1 MVADNGGANAIKG
14 MNYQNAV
21 ISLVAIRNY
30 EKEGFELILE
40 ADDDFEV
47 LYDNYHAYIQVKG
60 EQKMSLSKMLNQK
73 KEGGKEK
80 KSMLDKHFEVGDSKS
95 IYKFVVYNFTQSDL
109 DKMKGTDDELFNSS
123 LKLSKAQEERINNS
137 KTKRF
142 SIIKT
147 PFEKNMLEAQNYLL
161 GEMANSGIAVDN
173 RVNQVLGE
181 LTTII
186 YRKSEYTIKEES
198 DKKYKKLVSKELK
211 DILLKVSA
219 MEMFDEIVKDL
230 PYTPLKK
237 SRIKTEKLKIST
249 QQTFLKQSVIE
260 YIQSNLYLE
269 LEDLIVED
277 LINRCIE
284 LDMFSN
290 VDNNMRIALIVSSY
304 CDIIEE
310 ITFG

>member
-80 KSMLDKHFEVGDSKS
+80 KSMLDKHFKVGDSKS

-109 DKMKGTDDELFNSS
+109 DKMKETDDELFNSS

-147 PFEKNMLEAQNYLL
+147 FFAIIKDNLKYIDCPDANVIEVGKPILLSEKYKELSEKLFAYTEKN
-161 GEMANSGIAVDN
+161 
-173 RVNQVLGE
+173 
-181 LTTII
+181 
-186 YRKSEYTIKEES
+186 
-198 DKKYKKLVSKELK
+198 
-211 DILLKVSA
+211 
-219 MEMFDEIVKDL
+219 
-230 PYTPLKK
+230 
-237 SRIKTEKLKIST
+237 
-249 QQTFLKQSVIE
+249 
-260 YIQSNLYLE
+260 
-269 LEDLIVED
+269 
-277 LINRCIE
+277 
-284 LDMFSN
+284 
-290 VDNNMRIALIVSSY
+290 
-304 CDIIEE
+304 
-310 ITFG
+310 

>member
-80 KSMLDKHFEVGDSKS
+80 KSMLDKHFKVGDSKS

-269 LEDLIVED
+269 LEDLTVED

>member
-80 KSMLDKHFEVGDSKS
+80 KSMLDKHFKVGDSKS

-269 LEDLIVED
+269 LEDLMVED

>member
-73 KEGGKEK
+73 KERGKEK

-109 DKMKGTDDELFNSS
+109 DKMKETDDELFNSS
-123 LKLSKAQEERINNS
+123 LKLSKAQEKRINNS

-173 RVNQVLGE
+173 RVSQVLGE

-237 SRIKTEKLKIST
+237 NRIKTEKLKIST

-269 LEDLIVED
+269 LEDLMVED

>member
-80 KSMLDKHFEVGDSKS
+80 KSMLDKHFKVGDSKS

-109 DKMKGTDDELFNSS
+109 DKMKETDDELFNSS

-147 PFEKNMLEAQNYLL
+147 PFEKNLLEAQNYLL

-269 LEDLIVED
+269 LEDLMVED

>member
-80 KSMLDKHFEVGDSKS
+80 KSMLDKHFKVGDSKS

-109 DKMKGTDDELFNSS
+109 DKMKETDDELFNSS

-147 PFEKNMLEAQNYLL
+147 PFEKNLLEAQNYLL

-237 SRIKTEKLKIST
+237 SRIKIEKLKIST

-269 LEDLIVED
+269 LEDLTVED

-304 CDIIEE
+304 CDGSVNN
-310 ITFG
+310 FV

>member
-73 KEGGKEK
+73 KERGKEK

-237 SRIKTEKLKIST
+237 SLIKTEKLKIST

-269 LEDLIVED
+269 LEDLMVED

>member
-73 KEGGKEK
+73 KERGKEK

-109 DKMKGTDDELFNSS
+109 DKMKETDDELFNSS

-237 SRIKTEKLKIST
+237 NRIKTEKLKIST

-269 LEDLIVED
+269 LEDLMVED

>member
-80 KSMLDKHFEVGDSKS
+80 KSMLDKHFKVGDSKS

-109 DKMKGTDDELFNSS
+109 DKMKETDDELFNSS

-147 PFEKNMLEAQNYLL
+147 PFEKNLLEAQNYLL

-260 YIQSNLYLE
+260 YIQSNLYLQ
-269 LEDLIVED
+269 
-277 LINRCIE
+277 
-284 LDMFSN
+284 
-290 VDNNMRIALIVSSY
+290 
-304 CDIIEE
+304 IIFEFTYTQ
-310 ITFG
+310 IKP

>member
-73 KEGGKEK
+73 KERGKEK

-109 DKMKGTDDELFNSS
+109 DKMKETDDELFNSS

-269 LEDLIVED
+269 LEDLMVED

-290 VDNNMRIALIVSSY
+290 VDNNMRIALIVSSDTVNNY
-304 CDIIEE
+304 V
-310 ITFG
+310 

>member
-73 KEGGKEK
+73 KERGKEK

-109 DKMKGTDDELFNSS
+109 DKMKETDDELFNSS
-123 LKLSKAQEERINNS
+123 LKLSKAQEKRINNS

-173 RVNQVLGE
+173 RVSQVLGE

-269 LEDLIVED
+269 LEDLMVED

>member
-80 KSMLDKHFEVGDSKS
+80 KSMLDKHFKVGDSKS

-109 DKMKGTDDELFNSS
+109 DKMKETDDELFNSS

-147 PFEKNMLEAQNYLL
+147 PFEKNLLEAQNYLL

-237 SRIKTEKLKIST
+237 SRIKIEKLKIST

-269 LEDLIVED
+269 LEDLTVED

>member
-80 KSMLDKHFEVGDSKS
+80 KSMLDKHFKVGDSKS

-109 DKMKGTDDELFNSS
+109 DKMKETDDELFNSS

-269 LEDLIVED
+269 LEDLMVED

>member
-73 KEGGKEK
+73 KERGKEK

-109 DKMKGTDDELFNSS
+109 DKMKETDDELFNSS
-123 LKLSKAQEERINNS
+123 LKLSKAQEKRINNS

-173 RVNQVLGE
+173 RVSQVLGE

-237 SRIKTEKLKIST
+237 NRIKTEKLKIST

-269 LEDLIVED
+269 LEDLMVED

-290 VDNNMRIALIVSSY
+290 VDNNMRIALIVSSVV
-304 CDIIEE
+304 
-310 ITFG
+310 

>member
-80 KSMLDKHFEVGDSKS
+80 KSMLDKHFKVGDSKS

-147 PFEKNMLEAQNYLL
+147 PFEKNLLEAQNYLL

>member
-73 KEGGKEK
+73 KERGKEK

-109 DKMKGTDDELFNSS
+109 DKMKETDDELFNSS

-230 PYTPLKK
+230 PYNPLKK

-269 LEDLIVED
+269 LEDLMVED

>member
-73 KEGGKEK
+73 KERGKEK

-269 LEDLIVED
+269 LEDLMVED

>member
-80 KSMLDKHFEVGDSKS
+80 KSMLDKHFKVGDSKS

-109 DKMKGTDDELFNSS
+109 DKMKETDDELFNSS

-147 PFEKNMLEAQNYLL
+147 PFEKNLLEAQNYLL

>member
-109 DKMKGTDDELFNSS
+109 DKMKETDDELFNSS

-269 LEDLIVED
+269 LEDLMVED

>member
-73 KEGGKEK
+73 KERGKEK

-230 PYTPLKK
+230 PYAPLKK

-269 LEDLIVED
+269 LEDLMVED

>member
-73 KEGGKEK
+73 KERGKEK

-109 DKMKGTDDELFNSS
+109 DKMKETDDELFNSS

-269 LEDLIVED
+269 LEDLMVED

>member
-73 KEGGKEK
+73 KERGKEK

-109 DKMKGTDDELFNSS
+109 DKMKETDDELFNSS
-123 LKLSKAQEERINNS
+123 LKLSKAQEKRINNS

-237 SRIKTEKLKIST
+237 NRIKTEKLKIST

-269 LEDLIVED
+269 LEDLMVED

>member
-47 LYDNYHAYIQVKG
+47 LYDNYHSYIQVKG

-80 KSMLDKHFEVGDSKS
+80 KSMLDKHFKVGDSKS

-109 DKMKGTDDELFNSS
+109 DKMKETDDELFNSS

-147 PFEKNMLEAQNYLL
+147 PFEKNLLEAQNYLL

-269 LEDLIVED
+269 LEDLTVED

>member
-269 LEDLIVED
+269 LEDLMVED

>member
-109 DKMKGTDDELFNSS
+109 DKMKETDDELFNSS

-269 LEDLIVED
+269 LEDLTVED

-290 VDNNMRIALIVSSY
+290 VDNNMLIALIVSS
-304 CDIIEE
+304 
-310 ITFG
+310 GSVK